1 MPSLPV
7 KSLHPLKVLE
17 PAMEGRVDDIKE
29 LALLKGAVEN
39 TNEAFVT
46 IDRNQKVVFFNKA
59 AEQIFGYSRDE
70 VLGRDLDVIM
80 APTCSREHHQA
91 VARYI
96 ETGVPR
102 RIGHHT
108 EIMAVRKNGETFPAD
123 ISFSVSRAEGML
135 YFTAIVRDLTETK
148 ALQERINRSERLA
161 ALGQV
166 VAEISHEIKNP
177 LMMIGGFARQL
188 AKENRDER
196 SATKLNII
204 VNEVQRLENLLRE
217 MRDFYLPRPLEFK
230 EIEVNS
236 LLKQVQD
243 LIKEDCKKQS
253 IRLEFKT
260 DREEVFVEGDRARL
274 EQVLL
279 NLAKNAMEAMGQG
292 GKISFISGL
301 KQGVVEISIADEGA
315 GISEENKGKIFSPFF
330 TTKKQGTGLGLSIC
344 KRLIEAHP
352 GSSLS
357 FTSKKGKGSTFV
369 IAMPV
374 SRHQMTQSD

>member
-1 MPSLPV
+1 MADRN
-7 KSLHPLKVLE
+7 H
-17 PAMEGRVDDIKE
+17 DINE
-29 LALLKGAVEN
+29 LAVLKAAVEN

-46 IDRNQKVVFFNKA
+46 IDRDQKVLFFNKA
-59 AEQIFGYSRDE
+59 AEKIFGYAREE

-80 APTCSREHHQA
+80 SPGCSREHHQA
-91 VARYI
+91 VDRYI

-108 EIMAVRKNGETFPAD
+108 EISALRKNGEAFPAD
-123 ISFSVSRAEGML
+123 ISFSISRVEGKL

-188 AKENRDER
+188 AKESGDEK
-196 SATKLNII
+196 SLTKLNII
-204 VNEVQRLENLLRE
+204 VNEVQRLESLLKE
-217 MRDFYLPRPLEFK
+217 MRDFYLPRPLER
-230 EIEVNS
+230 EQIEVNAV
-236 LLKQVQD
+236 LKQVQD
-243 LIKEDCKKQS
+243 FIKQECRKRGIQ
-253 IRLEFKT
+253 LEFKT
-260 DREEVFVEGDRARL
+260 DQEKIFVEGDRARL

-279 NLAKNAMEAMGQG
+279 NLSKNALEAIERG
-292 GKISFISGL
+292 GKISFSSGL
-301 KQGVVEISIADEGA
+301 KQGLVEIRLSDDGV
-315 GISEENKGKIFSPFF
+315 GIPQEEQGKIFSPFY

-344 KRLIEAHP
+344 KRIIEDHP

-357 FTSKKGKGSTFV
+357 FTSEKGKGSTFV
-369 IAMPV
+369 IAMPL
-374 SRHQMTQSD
+374 SRSAEAKTTVV

>member
-1 MPSLPV
+1 
-7 KSLHPLKVLE
+7 
-17 PAMEGRVDDIKE
+17 MEDRDDDIKE
-29 LALLKGAVEN
+29 LAVLKGAVEN

-46 IDRNQKVVFFNKA
+46 IDQKQKVLFFNKA
-59 AEQIFGYSRDE
+59 AEKIFGYSREE

-80 APTCSREHHQA
+80 SPNCSRDHHRA

-108 EIMAVRKNGETFPAD
+108 EIMAFRKNGEIFPAD
-123 ISFSVSRAEGML
+123 ISFSISRADGRL

-188 AKENRDER
+188 VKESRDEK
-196 SATKLNII
+196 SLTKLNII
-204 VNEVQRLENLLRE
+204 VNEVQRLESLLKE
-217 MRDFYLPRPLEFK
+217 MRDFYLPRPLDRK
-230 EIEVNS
+230 EIDVNA
-236 LLKQVQD
+236 LLKEVHD
-243 LIKEDCKKQS
+243 LIKEDCKKRS

-260 DREEVFVEGDRARL
+260 DREEILVEGDRARL

-279 NLAKNAMEAMGQG
+279 NLAKNALEAMEQG
-292 GKISFISGL
+292 GKISFVSGL
-301 KQGVVEISIADEGA
+301 KQGVVEISISDEGV
-315 GISEENKGKIFSPFF
+315 GIPEEGSGKNIFPFLYDQKARNRSRIEHLQENHRGSSGQF
-330 TTKKQGTGLGLSIC
+330 FEIHQRKRQRIDLRHCDACVSIC
-344 KRLIEAHP
+344 KGP
-352 GSSLS
+352 
-357 FTSKKGKGSTFV
+357 
-369 IAMPV
+369 
-374 SRHQMTQSD
+374 

>member
-1 MPSLPV
+1 
-7 KSLHPLKVLE
+7 
-17 PAMEGRVDDIKE
+17 MEDRNDDINE
-29 LALLKGAVEN
+29 LAVLKAAVEN

-46 IDRNQKVVFFNKA
+46 IDRKQKVLFFNKA
-59 AEQIFGYSRDE
+59 AEKIFGYSRE
-70 VLGRDLDVIM
+70 EILSRDLDVIM
-80 APTCSREHHQA
+80 SPNCSRDHHRA

-123 ISFSVSRAEGML
+123 ISFSISRADGML

-188 AKENRDER
+188 VKESRDEK
-196 SATKLNII
+196 SLTKLNII
-204 VNEVQRLENLLRE
+204 VNEVQRLESLLKE
-217 MRDFYLPRPLEFK
+217 MRDFYLPRPLDRK
-230 EIEVNS
+230 EIEVNA
-236 LLKQVQD
+236 LLKQVQEF
-243 LIKEDCKKQS
+243 IRGDCEKRG
-253 IRLEFKT
+253 IRLEFKP
-260 DREEVFVEGDRARL
+260 DREEVFVQGDRARL

-279 NLAKNAMEAMGQG
+279 NLAKNALEAMEQI
-292 GKISFISGL
+292 GKISFVSGL
-301 KQGVVEISIADEGA
+301 KQGLVKISVSDEGV
-315 GISEENKGKIFSPFF
+315 GISEEEKGKIFSPFY

-344 KRLIEAHP
+344 KRLIEDHP

-357 FTSKKGKGSTFV
+357 FTSEKGKGSTFV

-374 SRHQMTQSD
+374 SRSAEVYDD

>member
-1 MPSLPV
+1 LPSLPV

-292 GKISFISGL
+292 GKFSFVSGL

>member
-1 MPSLPV
+1 MKP
-7 KSLHPLKVLE
+7 E
-17 PAMEGRVDDIKE
+17 MEDRDNDIKE
-29 LALLKGAVEN
+29 LAVLKGAVEN

-46 IDRNQKVVFFNKA
+46 IDQRQRVLFFNKA
-59 AEQIFGYSRDE
+59 AEKIFGYSRDE

-80 APTCSREHHQA
+80 SPNCSRDHHQA

-108 EIMAVRKNGETFPAD
+108 EILAVRKNGETFPAD
-123 ISFSVSRAEGML
+123 ISFSISRADGNL

-188 AKENRDER
+188 AKESGDER
-196 SATKLNII
+196 SLTKLNII
-204 VNEVQRLENLLRE
+204 VNEVQRLESLLKE
-217 MRDFYLPRPLEFK
+217 MREFYLPRPLSRK
-230 EIEVNS
+230 EIEVNA
-236 LLKQVQD
+236 LLKEVHD
-243 LIKEDCKKQS
+243 LIKADCEKRH
-253 IRLEFKT
+253 IGLEFKT
-260 DREEVFVEGDRARL
+260 DRKEIFVEGDRARL
-274 EQVLL
+274 KQVLV
-279 NLAKNAMEAMGQG
+279 NLAKNAMEAMEQG
-292 GKISFISGL
+292 GRVSFVSGL
-301 KQGVVEISIADEGA
+301 KRGKVEISIIDEGV
-315 GISEENKGKIFSPFF
+315 GIPEEDQGKIFSPFY

-344 KRLIEAHP
+344 KRIIEDHP

-357 FTSKKGKGSTFV
+357 FTSEKGKGTTFV
-369 IAMPV
+369 ISMPV
-374 SRHQMTQSD
+374 SRSEKGYDN

>member
-1 MPSLPV
+1 
-7 KSLHPLKVLE
+7 
-17 PAMEGRVDDIKE
+17 MEDRDHDIKE
-29 LALLKGAVEN
+29 LAVLEGAVEN

-46 IDRNQKVVFFNKA
+46 IDQDQKVLFFNKA
-59 AEQIFGYSRDE
+59 AEKIFGYSREE

-80 APTCSREHHQA
+80 SPNCSREHHQA

-123 ISFSVSRAEGML
+123 ISFSISHADGEL

-148 ALQERINRSERLA
+148 ALQERINRAERLA

-188 AKENRDER
+188 AKDTRDDK
-196 SATKLNII
+196 SLTKLNII
-204 VNEVQRLENLLRE
+204 VNEVQRLESLLVE
-217 MRDFYLPRPLEFK
+217 MRDFYLPRAVELK
-230 EIEVNS
+230 EIDINA
-236 LLKQVQD
+236 LLKHVHD
-243 LIKEDCKKQS
+243 LIKEDCKKRG
-253 IRLEFKT
+253 IRLEFTT
-260 DREEVFVEGDRARL
+260 DGEQVFVEGDRARL

-279 NLAKNAMEAMGQG
+279 NLAKNALEAMEQG
-292 GKISFISGL
+292 GKISFASGL
-301 KQGVVEISIADEGA
+301 KQGTVEINIKDQGV
-315 GISEENKGKIFSPFF
+315 GIPDDDKKKIFSPFY

-344 KRLIEAHP
+344 KRIIEDHP

-357 FTSKKGKGSTFV
+357 FTSEKGKGSTFV
-369 IAMPV
+369 ITMPV
-374 SRHQMTQSD
+374 SRPEKT

>member
-1 MPSLPV
+1 
-7 KSLHPLKVLE
+7 
-17 PAMEGRVDDIKE
+17 MEDRDDDINE
-29 LALLKGAVEN
+29 LAVLKGAVEN

-46 IDRNQKVVFFNKA
+46 IDRKQKVLFFNKA
-59 AEQIFGYSRDE
+59 AEKIFGFSREE

-80 APTCSREHHQA
+80 SPDCSRDHHRA

-108 EIMAVRKNGETFPAD
+108 EIMAVRKSGETFPAD
-123 ISFSVSRAEGML
+123 ISFSISRADGML

-188 AKENRDER
+188 VKENRDEK
-196 SATKLNII
+196 SLTKLNII
-204 VNEVQRLENLLRE
+204 VNEVQRLESLLKE
-217 MRDFYLPRPLEFK
+217 MREFYLPRALERKPFD
-230 EIEVNS
+230 INT

-243 LIKEDCKKQS
+243 FIKEDCKKRS

-260 DREEVFVEGDRARL
+260 DREEIFVEADRARL

-279 NLAKNAMEAMGQG
+279 NLAKNALEAMDQG

-301 KQGVVEISIADEGA
+301 KQGVVEISISDEGV
-315 GISEENKGKIFSPFF
+315 GIGEEEKGKIFSPFY
-330 TTKKQGTGLGLSIC
+330 TMKKQGTGLGLSIC
-344 KRLIEAHP
+344 KRIIEDHP

-357 FTSKKGKGSTFV
+357 FTSEKGRGTTF
-369 IAMPV
+369 IIMMPV
-374 SRHQMTQSD
+374 SRADKAHDD

>member
-1 MPSLPV
+1 
-7 KSLHPLKVLE
+7 
-17 PAMEGRVDDIKE
+17 MEGRVDDIKE

>member
-1 MPSLPV
+1 M
-7 KSLHPLKVLE
+7 K
-17 PAMEGRVDDIKE
+17 PAVEDRDHDIKE
-29 LALLKGAVEN
+29 LAVLKGAVEN

-46 IDRNQKVVFFNKA
+46 IDRKQKVLFFNKA
-59 AEQIFGYSRDE
+59 AEKIFGYSREE

-80 APTCSREHHQA
+80 SPKCSRDHHRA

-108 EIMAVRKNGETFPAD
+108 EIMAVRKSGETFPAD
-123 ISFSVSRAEGML
+123 ISFSISRADGML

-177 LMMIGGFARQL
+177 LMMIGGFAQQLVKESRDEKSL
-188 AKENRDER
+188 AK
-196 SATKLNII
+196 LHII
-204 VNEVQRLENLLRE
+204 ANEVQRLESLLKE
-217 MRDFYLPRPLEFK
+217 MRDFYLPRALERK
-230 EIEVNS
+230 DIGINA

-243 LIKEDCKKQS
+243 FIKEDCEKRS
-253 IRLEFKT
+253 IRPEFKT
-260 DREEVFVEGDRARL
+260 DREEIFVEGDRARL

-279 NLAKNAMEAMGQG
+279 NLAKNALEAMDQG
-292 GKISFISGL
+292 GKISYASGL
-301 KQGVVEISIADEGA
+301 KQGVVEISISDKGV
-315 GISEENKGKIFSPFF
+315 GISEEEKGKIFSPFH

-344 KRLIEAHP
+344 KRIIEDHP
-352 GSSLS
+352 GTSLS
-357 FTSKKGKGSTFV
+357 FTSEKGRGTTFT
-369 IAMPV
+369 IKMPV
-374 SRHQMTQSD
+374 SRTDKAHDD

>member
-1 MPSLPV
+1 M
-7 KSLHPLKVLE
+7 
-17 PAMEGRVDDIKE
+17 GDRDDIQE
-29 LALLKGAVEN
+29 LAVLKAAVEN

-46 IDRNQKVVFFNKA
+46 IDQQQKVLFFNKA
-59 AEQIFGYSRDE
+59 AEKIFGYSREE

-80 APTCSREHHQA
+80 SPSCSRDHHRA

-123 ISFSVSRAEGML
+123 ISFSISHAEGAL
-135 YFTAIVRDLTETK
+135 YFTATVRDITETK
-148 ALQERINRSERLA
+148 ALRERINRSERLA

-188 AKENRDER
+188 AKESRDEK
-196 SATKLNII
+196 SLIKLNII
-204 VNEVQRLENLLRE
+204 VSEVQRLENLVKE
-217 MRDFYLPRPLEFK
+217 MREFYLPRALERKPFD
-230 EIEVNS
+230 INA
-236 LLKQVQD
+236 LLKQVHEF
-243 LIKEDCKKQS
+243 IKEDCEKRG
-253 IRLEFKT
+253 IRQEYKT
-260 DREEVFVEGDRARL
+260 DREAIVVEGDRARM

-279 NLAKNAMEAMGQG
+279 NLAKNAMESMEQG
-292 GKISFISGL
+292 GRISFASGL
-301 KQGVVEISIADEGA
+301 KQGAVEISISDKGV
-315 GISEENKGKIFSPFF
+315 GIPQEEQEKVFSPFY

-344 KRLIEAHP
+344 KRIIEDHP
-352 GSSLS
+352 GASLS
-357 FTSKKGKGSTFV
+357 FTSEKDKGSMFV

-374 SRHQMTQSD
+374 SRSENAHND

>member
-1 MPSLPV
+1 
-7 KSLHPLKVLE
+7 
-17 PAMEGRVDDIKE
+17 MEERVDDIEE
-29 LALLKGAVEN
+29 LAILKGAVEN

-46 IDRNQKVVFFNKA
+46 IDRDQKVVFFNKA
-59 AEQIFGYSRDE
+59 AEKIFGYSPEE
-70 VLGRDLDVIM
+70 VLGRNLDLIM
-80 APTCSREHHQA
+80 SPTCSRDHHQA

-96 ETGVPR
+96 KTGVPR

-123 ISFSVSRAEGML
+123 ISFSISRADGML

-148 ALQERINRSERLA
+148 ALQERINRAERLA
-161 ALGQV
+161 ELGRV

-188 AKENRDER
+188 AKENKDER

-204 VNEVQRLENLLRE
+204 VNEVQRLEGLLRE
-217 MRDFYLPRPLEFK
+217 MRDFYLPRPPDLK
-230 EIEVNS
+230 EIEVNA

-243 LIKEDCKKQS
+243 LIKEDCKKRG

-260 DREEVFVEGDRARL
+260 DREKVFVEGDRARL

-301 KQGVVEISIADEGA
+301 KQGILEISIADEGV
-315 GISEENKGKIFSPFF
+315 GISEEDKGKIFSPFY

-344 KRLIEAHP
+344 KRIIEDHP

-357 FTSKKGKGSTFV
+357 FTSEKGKGSIFV
-369 IAMPV
+369 IRMPAYR
-374 SRHQMTQSD
+374 SEKKQNA

>member
-1 MPSLPV
+1 LPSLPV

-80 APTCSREHHQA
+80 SPTCSREHHKA

-108 EIMAVRKNGETFPAD
+108 EIMAVRKTGETFPAD

-292 GKISFISGL
+292 GKISFVSGL
-301 KQGVVEISIADEGA
+301 KQGVTEISIADEGA

-357 FTSKKGKGSTFV
+357 FTSEKGKGSIFV
-369 IAMPV
+369 ITMPAYR
-374 SRHQMTQSD
+374 SEKKQKA

>member
-1 MPSLPV
+1 
-7 KSLHPLKVLE
+7 
-17 PAMEGRVDDIKE
+17 MEDRDDDINE
-29 LALLKGAVEN
+29 LAVLKGAVEN

-46 IDRNQKVVFFNKA
+46 INREQKVLFFNKA
-59 AEQIFGYSRDE
+59 AEKIFGYSRDE

-80 APTCSREHHQA
+80 SPDCSRDHHRA

-108 EIMAVRKNGETFPAD
+108 EIMAVRKSGEPFPAD
-123 ISFSVSRAEGML
+123 ISFSISRVDGML

-188 AKENRDER
+188 VKENKDDK
-196 SATKLNII
+196 SLAKLQII
-204 VNEVQRLENLLRE
+204 ANEVQRLESLLKE
-217 MRDFYLPRPLEFK
+217 MRALYLPRALETKPF
-230 EIEVNS
+230 EINT

-243 LIKEDCKKQS
+243 FIKEDCEKRS
-253 IRLEFKT
+253 IGLEFKT
-260 DREEVFVEGDRARL
+260 DREELFVEGDRARL

-279 NLAKNAMEAMGQG
+279 NLAKNALEAMEQG
-292 GKISFISGL
+292 GKISFASGL
-301 KQGVVEISIADEGA
+301 KQGVAEISIVDEGI
-315 GISEENKGKIFSPFF
+315 GISEEDQGKIFSPFF

-344 KRLIEAHP
+344 KRIIEDHP

-369 IAMPV
+369 IRMPA
-374 SRHQMTQSD
+374 SRSEKTHDD

>member
-1 MPSLPV
+1 
-7 KSLHPLKVLE
+7 
-17 PAMEGRVDDIKE
+17 MEDRDHDIKE
-29 LALLKGAVEN
+29 LAVLKGAVEN

-46 IDRNQKVVFFNKA
+46 IDRKQKVLFFNKA
-59 AEQIFGYSRDE
+59 AEKIFGYSREE

-80 APTCSREHHQA
+80 SPDCSRDHHRA

-108 EIMAVRKNGETFPAD
+108 EIMAVRKSGETFPAD
-123 ISFSVSRAEGML
+123 ISFSISRVDGML

-188 AKENRDER
+188 VKESRDEK
-196 SATKLNII
+196 SLTKLNII
-204 VNEVQRLENLLRE
+204 VNEVQRLESLLKE
-217 MRDFYLPRPLEFK
+217 MRDFYLPRAMETKPF
-230 EIEVNS
+230 EINT
-236 LLKQVQD
+236 LLNQVQD
-243 LIKEDCKKQS
+243 FIKEDCEKRS
-253 IRLEFKT
+253 IRFEFKK
-260 DREEVFVEGDRARL
+260 DREEIFVEADRARL

-279 NLAKNAMEAMGQG
+279 NLAKNALEAMDQG

-301 KQGVVEISIADEGA
+301 KQGVVKINISDEGV
-315 GISEENKGKIFSPFF
+315 GISEEEKGKIFSPFY
-330 TTKKQGTGLGLSIC
+330 TMKKQGTGLGLSIC
-344 KRLIEAHP
+344 KRIIEDHP

-357 FTSKKGKGSTFV
+357 FTSEKGRGTTF
-369 IAMPV
+369 IIMMPV
-374 SRHQMTQSD
+374 SRADKAHDD

>member
-1 MPSLPV
+1 
-7 KSLHPLKVLE
+7 
-17 PAMEGRVDDIKE
+17 MENRDDIDE
-29 LALLKGAVEN
+29 LAVLKGAVEN

-46 IDRNQKVVFFNKA
+46 IDRNQKVLFFNKA
-59 AEQIFGYSRDE
+59 AEKIFGYSRDE
-70 VLGRDLDVIM
+70 VLGRDLDLIM
-80 APTCSREHHQA
+80 SPKCSRDHHQA

-96 ETGVPR
+96 ETGVPK

-108 EIMAVRKNGETFPAD
+108 EIMALRRNGETFPAD
-123 ISFSVSRAEGML
+123 ISFSISHAQGAL

-148 ALQERINRSERLA
+148 ALQERISRAERLA

-188 AKENRDER
+188 AKESGDEKSR
-196 SATKLNII
+196 NKLNII
-204 VNEVQRLENLLRE
+204 VNEVLRLEGLLKE
-217 MRDFYLPRPLEFK
+217 MREFYLPRALELK
-230 EIEVNS
+230 EIEINA

-243 LIKEDCKKQS
+243 FIKEDCKKRN

-279 NLAKNAMEAMGQG
+279 NLAKNALEAMEQG
-292 GKISFISGL
+292 GKISFVSGL
-301 KQGVVEISIADEGA
+301 KQGVVEINIIDQGL
-315 GISEENKGKIFSPFF
+315 GISEEEKEKIFSPFY
-330 TTKKQGTGLGLSIC
+330 TTKRQGTGLGLSIC
-344 KRLIEAHP
+344 RRIIEDHP

-357 FTSKKGKGSTFV
+357 FTSEKGKGSMFV
-369 IAMPV
+369 ITMPA
-374 SRHQMTQSD
+374 SRREKA

>member
-1 MPSLPV
+1 
-7 KSLHPLKVLE
+7 
-17 PAMEGRVDDIKE
+17 MEDRDHDIKE
-29 LALLKGAVEN
+29 LGVLKGAVEN

-46 IDRNQKVVFFNKA
+46 IDRNQEVLFFNKA
-59 AEQIFGYSRDE
+59 AEKIFGYSRDE
-70 VLGRDLDVIM
+70 VLGRDLSVIM
-80 APTCSREHHQA
+80 SPKCSRDHHRA

-108 EIMAVRKNGETFPAD
+108 EIMAVRKSGETFPAD
-123 ISFSVSRAEGML
+123 ISFSISRADGML

-166 VAEISHEIKNP
+166 VAEISHEIRNP

-188 AKENRDER
+188 AKESRDEKNL
-196 SATKLNII
+196 TKLNLI
-204 VNEVQRLENLLRE
+204 VSEVQRLENLVKE
-217 MRDFYLPRPLEFK
+217 MREFYLPRAPELK
-230 EIEVNS
+230 DVDINA
-236 LLKQVQD
+236 LLKQVHD
-243 LIKEDCKKQS
+243 LIKEDCERRS

-260 DREEVFVEGDRARL
+260 DREEILVQGDRARL

-279 NLAKNAMEAMGQG
+279 NLAKNALEAMDQG
-292 GKISFISGL
+292 GKISFASGL
-301 KQGVVEISIADEGA
+301 KQGAAEISISDEGP
-315 GISEENKGKIFSPFF
+315 GIPEEQQGKIFSPFY

-344 KRLIEAHP
+344 KRIMEDHP

-357 FTSKKGKGSTFV
+357 FTSEKGKGTTFV
-369 IAMPV
+369 IKMPV
-374 SRHQMTQSD
+374 GRLEKAHEE

>member
-1 MPSLPV
+1 
-7 KSLHPLKVLE
+7 
-17 PAMEGRVDDIKE
+17 MEDRDDDIKE
-29 LALLKGAVEN
+29 LAVLKGAVEN

-46 IDRNQKVVFFNKA
+46 INQKQKVLFFNKA
-59 AEQIFGYSRDE
+59 AEKMFGYSREE
-70 VLGRDLDVIM
+70 VLDRDLDVIM
-80 APTCSREHHQA
+80 SPTCSRDHHQA

-108 EIMAVRKNGETFPAD
+108 EITAVRKSGETFPAD
-123 ISFSVSRAEGML
+123 ISFSISWADGSL

-188 AKENRDER
+188 VKESADER
-196 SATKLNII
+196 SLAKLNII
-204 VNEVQRLENLLRE
+204 VNEVERLESLLKE
-217 MRDFYLPRPLEFK
+217 MRDLYLPRPLDRK
-230 EIEVNS
+230 ETDVNA
-236 LLKQVQD
+236 LLKEVHD
-243 LIKEDCKKQS
+243 LIKEDCRKQN

-279 NLAKNAMEAMGQG
+279 NLAKNALEAMEQG
-292 GKISFISGL
+292 GKISFVSGL
-301 KQGVVEISIADEGA
+301 KQGVVEISISDEGV
-315 GISEENKGKIFSPFF
+315 GIPEEEQGKIFSPFY

-344 KRLIEAHP
+344 KRIIEDHP
-352 GSSLS
+352 GSSLG
-357 FTSKKGKGSTFV
+357 FTSEKGKGSTFV

-374 SRHQMTQSD
+374 SRAEKDDDD

>member
-1 MPSLPV
+1 MV
-7 KSLHPLKVLE
+7 DR
-17 PAMEGRVDDIKE
+17 ADDIKE
-29 LALLKGAVEN
+29 LAVLKGAVEN

-46 IDRNQKVVFFNKA
+46 IDRKQKVLFFNKA
-59 AEQIFGYSRDE
+59 AENIFGYSREE

-80 APTCSREHHQA
+80 SPNCSRDHHQA

-108 EIMAVRKNGETFPAD
+108 EIVAVRKNGETFPAD
-123 ISFSVSRAEGML
+123 ISFSISWADGSL

-148 ALQERINRSERLA
+148 ALQDRINRAERLA

-188 AKENRDER
+188 VKESADER
-196 SATKLNII
+196 SLTKLNII
-204 VNEVQRLENLLRE
+204 VNEVQRLENLLKE
-217 MRDFYLPRPLEFK
+217 MRDFYLPRPLERK
-230 EIEVNS
+230 EMDVNA
-236 LLKQVQD
+236 LLKEVHD
-243 LIKEDCKKQS
+243 LMKEDCKKRS
-253 IRLEFKT
+253 IRPEFKT
-260 DREEVFVEGDRARL
+260 DREEVFVEGDRAKL

-279 NLAKNAMEAMGQG
+279 NLAKNAVESMEQG
-292 GKISFISGL
+292 GKLSFVSGL
-301 KQGVVEISIADEGA
+301 KQGVVKISISDEGV
-315 GISEENKGKIFSPFF
+315 GIPEEEQEKIFSPFY

-344 KRLIEAHP
+344 KGIIEDHP

-357 FTSKKGKGSTFV
+357 FTSKEGKGSTFV

-374 SRHQMTQSD
+374 SRPEKA